1 MAEIIGLVASVV
13 QLADAGLKLSSAL
26 YQYADGVATADRR
39 IKNIANEVKLTS
51 FVIQELGG
59 IFEQNK
65 STRPSQ
71 ERWVDL
77 CYLSGITRSNSYEVR
92 STNLRVHCSC

>member
-51 FVIQELGG
+51 FVIQELGA
-59 IFEQNK
+59 FLNK
-65 STRPSQ
+65 TRRQ
-71 ERWVDL
+71 
-77 CYLSGITRSNSYEVR
+77 T
-92 STNLRVHCSC
+92 